1 MRTRPSYLVFFVLIV
16 SSIDG
21 SHSYARVRLSSG
33 SKKIISGGPAGVS
46 GVLGSKRSIVR
57 NELTFRG
64 SKGDVI
70 GATSFSLE
78 GEERKGPVL
87 GKAFSGIVSNVK
99 KRWPHYKSD
108 WTDGL
113 NQKSLSAILFLF
125 FTCLAPVVAFGG
137 LTNIITDGTIGVIEF
152 ILSCGISG
160 MVYSLLCGQ
169 PMTFLGPT
177 GLTLAFITALYNFT
191 RSRGYAFL
199 PLYSWTGI
207 WTSVILTVL
216 SIFNASN
223 LISFCT
229 TFTDDV
235 FNALLALNFLYEA
248 VANLLGNFV
257 NTQIPRATA
266 YTSLNIGLGT
276 WLATRKVVRVGTK
289 SRLIGKGFR
298 QFCTDFGPTVV
309 IIAMSA
315 FSATPF
321 VKGQKIDYLNVASK
335 FELAGGRGW
344 FPDLLSVPVQMRFM
358 CVLPAILLSMLF
370 YLDQNITVRTTEAS
384 LNVKPSRKGG
394 DKKGYYHQDMLV
406 LALITGGL
414 SVVGLPWVCGA
425 TVQSLNHV
433 RACSGSSWT
442 ETRQVPMV
450 AGEILEEE
458 DGVGGVVKSTK
469 ILADDEVSD
478 GSNSDNGGE
487 LSFTHPLILE
497 GTRVMRALEER
508 KYVDIMESR
517 VTGFTIH
524 AMILSS
530 LLLLPLLSFI
540 PIPVI
545 SGIFLYLGL
554 KIMKGNLFF
563 ERLGD
568 IMLEE
573 SRFKAMPPYR
583 NLNRGTLGRYLAT
596 QAIALAVIW
605 LLKSNKK
612 YSIFFPACIG
622 VLAFMRRYVLPRF
635 FAYSELK
642 LLDPLN

>member
-16 SSIDG
+16 SWIDG
-21 SHSYARVRLSSG
+21 SHSFARVRLSSG
-33 SKKIISGGPAGVS
+33 SKKITSCGPAGVS

-64 SKGDVI
+64 SKGHVI

-78 GEERKGPVL
+78 VEEKKGPVL

-223 LISFCT
+223 LISYCT

-298 QFCTDFGPTVV
+298 QFCTDFGPTIV

-478 GSNSDNGGE
+478 GSNSNNGGE

>member
-16 SSIDG
+16 SWIDG

-64 SKGDVI
+64 SKGHVI

-433 RACSGSSWT
+433 RACSGSSWI

-478 GSNSDNGGE
+478 GSNSNNGGE

-530 LLLLPLLSFI
+530 LLRLPLLSFI

>member
-1 MRTRPSYLVFFVLIV
+1 ME
-16 SSIDG
+16 
-21 SHSYARVRLSSG
+21 A
-33 SKKIISGGPAGVS
+33 
-46 GVLGSKRSIVR
+46 
-57 NELTFRG
+57 
-64 SKGDVI
+64 
-70 GATSFSLE
+70 
-78 GEERKGPVL
+78 EEKPRPVL
-87 GKAFSGIVSNVK
+87 GKAFTGIVSNVK
-99 KRWPHYKSD
+99 KRMPYYKSD
-108 WTDGL
+108 WLDGL

-160 MVYSLLCGQ
+160 MIYSVFCGQ

-177 GLTLAFITALYNFT
+177 GLTLAFITALFNFT
-191 RSRGYAFL
+191 KARGYAFL

-207 WTSVILTVL
+207 WTSAILTLL

-223 LISFCT
+223 LISYCT

-248 VANLLGNFV
+248 VANLVGNFA

-266 YTSLNIGLGT
+266 YTSLNIALGT
-276 WLATRKVVRVGTK
+276 WLATRKVVKIGTK
-289 SRLIGKGFR
+289 SRLVGKGFR
-298 QFCTDFGPTVV
+298 QFCTDFGPTIV

-335 FELAGGRGW
+335 FELAGGRSW
-344 FPDLLSVPVQMRFM
+344 FTDLFSVPVHMRWM

-370 YLDQNITVRTTEAS
+370 YLDQNITVRTTEAT

-394 DKKGYYHQDMLV
+394 DRKGYYHQDMLV
-406 LALITGGL
+406 LAMITGGL
-414 SVVGLPWVCGA
+414 SVLGLPWVCGA

-433 RACSGSSWT
+433 RACSGISWT
-442 ETRQVPMV
+442 EKRQVPMV
-450 AGEILEEE
+450 AGEILEEDE
-458 DGVGGVVKSTK
+458 DEPVGGVVKSTE
-469 ILADDEVSD
+469 ILADDVGNSGLSGNGKGSGSGGGYSNGNNGNGNGGGEVS
-478 GSNSDNGGE
+478 
-487 LSFTHPLILE
+487 FTLPLILE
-497 GTRVMRALEER
+497 GKRVMRVLEER
-508 KYVDIMESR
+508 KYVDIMETR

-524 AMILSS
+524 AMILST
-530 LLLLPLLSFI
+530 LMLLPLLSFI

-573 SRFKAMPPYR
+573 PKFKSLPPYR
-583 NLNRGTLGRYLAT
+583 NLNRGTLGRYLLT
-596 QAIALAVIW
+596 QAISLAVIW
-605 LLKSNKK
+605 ILKSNRK

-622 VLAFMRRYVLPRF
+622 ILAVMRRYLLPRF

-642 LLDPLN
+642 LLDPL